1 VAFYLDTP
9 HDRVDEMRSSIRD
22 GEVIAA
28 MVVPLSLAEANDR
41 LERFGTDRM
50 YEDDCEGHVYTCRNF
65 DESTRLCK
73 IYEDRPE
80 MCRAYPASCAGGCE
94 FSCGYAADSS
104 VERRS
109 AHSGSAHSFA
119 SSTIVAADSAMS

>member
-9 HDRVDEMRSSIRD
+9 HERLDDMRETLRD

-28 MVVPLSLAEANDR
+28 MVIPLSLAEANER

-50 YEDDCEGHVYTCRNF
+50 YEDDCEGHVYACRNF
-65 DESTRLCK
+65 DEATRLCK
-73 IYEDRPE
+73 IYEHRPE
-80 MCRAYPASCAGGCE
+80 MCRAYPASCPGGCE

-104 VERRS
+104 AERRS
-109 AHSGSAHSFA
+109 LHSGSAHSFA
-119 SSTIVAADSAMS
+119 NSTIVAADSAMS